1 MAVTDPI
8 ADYLTRLR
16 NAIKAK
22 HKKVDVPASILKL
35 EITKILQEN
44 NFIQHFITLDEGP
57 KKTIRIYLKYCSD
70 GSVIQGLKRIS
81 KPGIRKYTDSEKLPR
96 IYNGL
101 GIAVISTS
109 KGIMT
114 EKKARQL
121 KVGGEVMCYVW

>member
-22 HKKVDVPASILKL
+22 HKRVDVPASILKL
-35 EITKILQEN
+35 EVTKILLDN
-44 NFIQHFITLDEGP
+44 NFIQHFVTLEEGT
-57 KKTIRIYLKYCSD
+57 KKSIRIYLKYSSD
-70 GSVIQGLKRIS
+70 GSVIKGLKRIS
-81 KPGIRKYTDSEKLPR
+81 KPGIRRYTDSEKLPR

-109 KGIMT
+109 KGVMT